1 MVINSP
7 KSSYD
12 DAVKGENTRKAAN
25 SWRDFLTVV
34 TMFLKAGKIPDSPLQ
49 SPEKALPSRTKSHD
63 FYSKKMSAKKHNQIS
78 SPTNLVFTFKLF
90 T

>member
-1 MVINSP
+1 M
-7 KSSYD
+7 
-12 DAVKGENTRKAAN
+12 RKAAN

-34 TMFLKAGKIPDSPLQ
+34 TMFLKAGKIPDSLQ
-49 SPEKALPSRTKSHD
+49 SPGKALPSRTKSHD
-63 FYSKKMSAKKHNQIS
+63 FYIKKMSAKLHNQIS